1 MAMNRIVTVAL
12 LLVAAGLIVPKTA
25 ECQTRGTIQV
35 SATIVDLHA
44 SEQAVTA
51 TRQVV
56 QAWDSDSRL
65 QTGVV
70 SGIAPVRVD
79 VASSAGEPVA
89 TRSQWIA
96 ASTATATEQ
105 SLVVTVT
112 YLN

>member
-1 MAMNRIVTVAL
+1 MNRIVTVTL
-12 LLVAAGLIVPKTA
+12 LLAVAGLITPKA
-25 ECQTRGTIQV
+25 AKCQTRGTIQV
-35 SATIVDLHA
+35 SATVVDLGA
-44 SEQAVTA
+44 SAQAVTA

-56 QAWDSDSRL
+56 QAWASDSRL

-79 VASSAGEPVA
+79 VASSSGQPVA
-89 TRSQWIA
+89 TRSQWA
-96 ASTATATEQ
+96 AANNATATEQ

>member
-12 LLVAAGLIVPKTA
+12 LLAATGLIMPNDA

-35 SATIVDLHA
+35 SATVVDLGA
-44 SEQAVTA
+44 SAQAVTA
-51 TRQVV
+51 ARQVV

-79 VASSAGEPVA
+79 VASSGGGAVA
-89 TRSQWIA
+89 VGGRQQRGDS
-96 ASTATATEQ
+96 
-105 SLVVTVT
+105 
-112 YLN
+112 Y

>member
-1 MAMNRIVTVAL
+1 MNRIATVTL
-12 LLVAAGLIVPKTA
+12 LLAAAGLINPKAA

-35 SATIVDLHA
+35 SATVVDLHA

-79 VASSAGEPVA
+79 VTSSAGQPVA

-96 ASTATATEQ
+96 ADRPLVIEQ
-105 SLVVTVT
+105 YTDHPMWWRDH
-112 YLN
+112 